1 MTPCYADGMTASG
14 RPMELKPWN
23 RRAIRAGF
31 KQLARY
37 EKATGR
43 KGGLWVYWKD
53 ANGIIRFRQIG

>member
-1 MTPCYADGMTASG
+1 
-14 RPMELKPWN
+14 MELKPWN

-43 KGGLWVYWKD
+43 KGELWVYWKD